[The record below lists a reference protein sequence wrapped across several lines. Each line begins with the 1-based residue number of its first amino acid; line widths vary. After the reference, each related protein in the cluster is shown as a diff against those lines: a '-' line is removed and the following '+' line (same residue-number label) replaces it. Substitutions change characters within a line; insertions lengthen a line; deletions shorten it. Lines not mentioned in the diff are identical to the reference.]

1 MKGLVKGLAVTGAL
15 VGIIGLSSCNSSSN
29 EYDAPMAKCNSE
41 ETVNLVKQITANEAR
56 EGWKK
61 TVQFFKYTNKWI
73 DPKVVTEMNQFTSN
87 LEKYEKLQYIFQDDY
102 NPKAKKYVCHAT
114 LQAQNPKTGKWI
126 KVGKIVY
133 TSQESV
139 DGKVIGV
146 SVTNVDFVDYL
157 QDVLK
162 SIEGKK

>member
-1 MKGLVKGLAVTGAL
+1 
-15 VGIIGLSSCNSSSN
+15 
-29 EYDAPMAKCNSE
+29 
-41 ETVNLVKQITANEAR
+41 
-56 EGWKK
+56 
-61 TVQFFKYTNKWI
+61 
-73 DPKVVTEMNQFTSN
+73 
-87 LEKYEKLQYIFQDDY
+87 
-102 NPKAKKYVCHAT
+102 

-146 SVTNVDFVDYL
+146 SVTNVNFVDYL
-157 QDVLK
+157 EDVLK